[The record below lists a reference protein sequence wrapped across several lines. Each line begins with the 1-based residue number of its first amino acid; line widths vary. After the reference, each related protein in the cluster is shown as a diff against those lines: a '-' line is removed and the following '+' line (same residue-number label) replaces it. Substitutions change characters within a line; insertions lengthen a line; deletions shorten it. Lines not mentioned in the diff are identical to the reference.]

1 MNKGDGMLGKEKP
14 MKPEIALKIDYDR
27 FKEYTREQVET
38 TRDEWIAA
46 YREIA
51 RSDSSKKELC
61 DSLTDRISRAAELF
75 IRRHIEPAK
84 SDAISHDDYYYEWLD
99 EVKKE
104 EDDSLDG
111 DFPLGNEADMVFA
124 SPYFTI
130 KELAMIQTGCS
141 DRISPDSIPE
151 YMGVRDGFLKE
162 TAGLTTEA
170 REAYVSYNRFRDPE
184 DEAVNDR
191 WKYID
196 ACNFLEGEYEKLLEY
211 CEEAD
216 QWEKDLNSIV
226 WERCR
231 TYCLIRKWTETARNP
246 EFALLYRQKMMECYQ
261 NALERNYKKIKEY
274 KERGV
279 VDFSE
284 TDTWVLT
291 LDKNGNPAKTAV
303 IGVDEY
309 GKPIFA
315 DDSTDIPFVG
325 RRRSNIKDCCR
336 DLGDLAPYNDNLY
349 ELLAKAHKLKEQ
361 GPLGAEPYP
370 TPNYDLDG
378 LSGGRLDAVAWQ
390 NYAIEHGMVRHVDY
404 DASLNKLIE
413 ELQELIEL
421 YEKALSIV

>member
-1 MNKGDGMLGKEKP
+1 

-27 FKEYTREQVET
+27 FKEYTREQIET

-51 RSDSSKKELC
+51 ESDPAKKESC
-61 DSLTDRISRAAELF
+61 DSLTDRINRAAELF

-99 EVKKE
+99 EMKKE

-130 KELAMIQTGCS
+130 KELAMIQAGCT
-141 DRISPDSIPE
+141 DCISPDGIPE
-151 YMGVRDGFLKE
+151 YVGVRDGFLKE
-162 TAGLTTEA
+162 TAGLTMEA
-170 REAYVSYNRFRDPE
+170 REAYVSYNRFRHPE

-279 VDFSE
+279 IDFSE

-291 LDKNGNPAKTAV
+291 LDKNGNPTKTAV

-336 DLGDLAPYNDNLY
+336 DLGDLISYNDDFY
-349 ELLAKAHKLKEQ
+349 ELLEGALKLKSK
-361 GPLGAEPYP
+361 GALGAEPYP

-378 LSGGRLDAVAWQ
+378 LSGGRLDAAAWQ

>member
-1 MNKGDGMLGKEKP
+1 
-14 MKPEIALKIDYDR
+14 MKPEFALKIDYDR
-27 FKEYTREQVET
+27 FKEYTREQIET
-38 TRDEWIAA
+38 IRDEWIAA
-46 YREIA
+46 YREIVE
-51 RSDSSKKELC
+51 SDSSKQELC
-61 DSLTDRISRAAELF
+61 DALVNRINRAAELF

-99 EVKKE
+99 EMKKE

-111 DFPLGNEADMVFA
+111 NVPLGNEADMVFA

-141 DRISPDSIPE
+141 DRISPDGIPE

-279 VDFSE
+279 IDFSE

-291 LDKNGNPAKTAV
+291 LDKNGNPTKTAV

-370 TPNYDLDG
+370 TPNYDLSG
-378 LSGGRLDAVAWQ
+378 LSGGQLDAAAWQ

-404 DASLNKLIE
+404 DASLNKLIK